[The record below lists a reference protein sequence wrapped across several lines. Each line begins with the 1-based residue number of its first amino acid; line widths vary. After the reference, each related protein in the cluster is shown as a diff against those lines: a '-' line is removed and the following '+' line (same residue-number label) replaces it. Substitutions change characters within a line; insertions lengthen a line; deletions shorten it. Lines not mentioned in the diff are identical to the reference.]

1 MDYVSELSDG
11 WHGHAL
17 TPAYGATI
25 ATGVIEMLL
34 GKEYSPKSMGT
45 EPMWL
50 KLYRG
55 MVIASRALDLW
66 AAPPNTPAEDMVG
79 IEMHAPAHCV
89 FSLLLELKE
98 SSKALE
104 PTVCVGH

>member
-34 GKEYSPKSMGT
+34 GKEYSPKSM
-45 EPMWL
+45 
-50 KLYRG
+50 
-55 MVIASRALDLW
+55 V
-66 AAPPNTPAEDMVG
+66 VVVVVVVVV
-79 IEMHAPAHCV
+79 V
-89 FSLLLELKE
+89 FS
-98 SSKALE
+98 
-104 PTVCVGH
+104 H